1 MALATTPSLFTAN
14 LQILRN
20 CNHLKHM
27 KNLLITL
34 VFIVATVPLVMAQ
47 TAKAPAKKPAAAQTP
62 AESLTAQPATDATD
76 NNNRTR
82 LPNKMPSKS
91 ATGSGGK
98 NATKLPNSK
107 IGLSH
112 KF

>member
-1 MALATTPSLFTAN
+1 
-14 LQILRN
+14 
-20 CNHLKHM
+20 M
-27 KNLLITL
+27 KNLLFIL
-34 VFIVATVPLVMAQ
+34 VLVTTTSLLVAQ
-47 TAKAPAKKPAAAQTP
+47 TAKAPAKKPTAAQTP
-62 AESLTAQPATDATD
+62 AESLTAQPAANAID

-91 ATGSGGK
+91 VAGSGGK